1 MLFFDT
7 TNQPI
12 PLRELIYTIEVNGIE
27 PITVQKGGVQGE
39 HRATRLQF
47 NLDET
52 FKIWCKSL
60 LEKSRLFCRADACDG
75 SGVVHRSLTLEMTAE
90 MIDKSCLYY
99 DLDQSVTRQGG
110 FIKLCL
116 VFSLLNNENATWAT
130 VKSYYTTLELD
141 ASPTYAEEDY
151 HDMTDMFE
159 QTKVY
164 VEQVQADAAKTAE
177 DTTTTQNA
185 VLEAQQSVKA
195 AEELVE
201 QAKASAD
208 LSAEN
213 ADKAGEYSGTAYTA
227 SAIANAAAKNLE
239 QSFKDIKTA
248 FEAVLIV
255 LDDTETVIPVSN
267 NYEIR
272 YTSPLTS
279 MELQLPNVTADEK
292 LSTLISFKTPADTDM
307 SLRYS
312 TADIYFSN
320 DDCENGIFMPLR
332 NKMYDI
338 AIYWN
343 GLKYQGI
350 VRGVAL

>member
-7 TNQPI
+7 TNQPS
-12 PLRELIYTIEVNGIE
+12 PLREIIYTVALKGIE

-52 FKIWCKSL
+52 FKSWCLSL
-60 LEKSRLFCRADACDG
+60 LGKSRLFCRADACDG

-90 MIDKSCLYY
+90 MINSGCFYY

-110 FIKLCL
+110 FVKLCL
-116 VFSLLNNENATWAT
+116 VFSLLDNKNATWAT
-130 VKSYYTTLELD
+130 VKSYYVTVELD
-141 ASPTYAEEDY
+141 VSPTYIEEDY
-151 HDMTDMFE
+151 HDMTDMFV
-159 QTKVY
+159 QTKNYGEQARANATIAMEYKEAAKDALLAVQNSTKEAKVY
-164 VEQVQADAAKTAE
+164 AEAIQTAISSLEASARQISKYVNESRNYSAAADA
-177 DTTTTQNA
+177 
-185 VLEAQQSVKA
+185 S
-195 AEELVE
+195 
-201 QAKASAD
+201 
-208 LSAEN
+208 
-213 ADKAGEYSGTAYTA
+213 
-227 SAIANAAAKNLE
+227 AKNAE
-239 QSFKDIKTA
+239 QSLKDVKNA
-248 FEAVLIV
+248 FEAVLRVI
-255 LDDTETVIPVSN
+255 DDTETVIPVSN

-272 YTSPLTS
+272 CTSPLTS

-292 LSTLISFKTPADTDM
+292 LSALISFKTPADTDM
-307 SLRYS
+307 NLQYS

-320 DDCENGIFMPLR
+320 DDCENGVFIPLR
-332 NKMYDI
+332 NKMYDV